1 MADSTKPFLLKTP
14 LLVGAGAVAL
24 YLGLGFVAVPALLSW
39 QLEKQVREQYGH
51 SLSLG
56 EVGFN
61 PLNFQLSIKQAR
73 LTAPDAR
80 LIASFESLLVDFE
93 LRSVLDQTWTFSQVV
108 LESPVIQMDVD
119 REGRSPLVDLLARF
133 QGANPAPQTNETTP
147 LPAALI
153 QQLALHNGQ
162 LVWRDQRLAEPLITR
177 IAPLQVS
184 LQGLSTKTVEP
195 GQFDVTAVTGA
206 GETLALSGTL
216 GLSPWRARGEL
227 AIDDLQVA
235 SVARALSR
243 WFALETSTG
252 RVMFK
257 AGFDLGATPS
267 GELQGQVRDIAMRV
281 AQPVLQ
287 VTGDTQPLVALG
299 QLSLT
304 QGQLDLARRT
314 LALTEV
320 SVSEGLVHWV
330 QDAQGKGNWARA
342 VRPSQVSQ
350 APADDRAHAPAQA
363 PMGPPWHVALDK
375 VQLSDINFHFS
386 DAARQRHVSVQGVQL
401 ASGLQLEAGPAG
413 TDLNTTATTLRLG
426 PMTLTGGVTRVSMS
440 DVRVST
446 PAMALSSTAE
456 ALDLN
461 LNAPAIT
468 LKSLALTSGG
478 NVQPRSAGRPTS
490 STPAQSTLSLGA
502 LEISGQRVALEQRA
516 SGLVVRWP
524 QATWRASEWR
534 AQQADQL
541 LLAQEVTGDSEALTI
556 QTGGTNHLSAR
567 VTNTQHRVTQL
578 QALRGDDRLH
588 LAALSLQAGSLDV
601 AQGEQPLRLK
611 ASDLRVSTSD
621 ASLAQSQ
628 GRMALA
634 NMGLDVDDLTVSP
647 SAVAD
652 EPSLQAKGS
661 RLSVAQLQLMPAGV
675 APVELGEA
683 TASVRAL
690 ALRQSDGP
698 LGLQAS
704 GVDVTLL
711 NALVQAPDS
720 SAPWLRFTHAA
731 LVGGEL
737 QLPQRLAS
745 ANTLTLSDGNI
756 RTWLDAQGSL
766 NWLNWLN
773 PVPPAAPVAAVPLPT
788 KAPVMASS
796 EAALPA
802 EAPWRLTLKDGQL
815 NNMAIAF
822 EDQRASSALRT
833 GLNAVQVQVANMDS
847 AGTTPMT
854 LNVNAEVSSG
864 GHAQVQGSVQLNS
877 GALDLGVTL
886 STVALAPAQAYLS
899 QWAKLS
905 LGSGQVSASGR
916 LRHGGALGVEPR
928 WAYEGAVSIDQFRL
942 DELAPLRPFLAWDS
956 VATDALSL
964 TLGPDNLR
972 MNELR
977 VDGLAGRL
985 MIAADQSVNL
995 TDVLVKRTTPPDG
1008 AAPAGAPGAD
1018 ATAGEEPQADIFP
1031 VNVGRVRVSNGLVEF
1046 SDQSLR
1052 PPFAARMHQL
1062 QGVITGLGTGPLAKA
1077 QVQLDAQVD
1086 KFGSATIRGQASVRQ
1101 PELLTE
1107 IDLTFRNLAMT
1118 TLSPY
1123 VAKFAGYRID
1133 AGRLDLDLQYKVR
1146 DSKLLGENKV
1156 VLKQVELGPRVDDSD
1171 APDLPLALALAILK
1185 DADGVIDI
1193 ALPVRGDLNDP
1204 QFDYGAVIG
1213 KAFGNLLGSIVTA
1226 PFRALGA
1233 LFGGSDD
1240 SLASI
1245 EFAPGRDQLSP
1256 PQRHKL
1262 DTLARALKERPL
1274 LTLVL
1279 SPSYARAQD
1288 TVALRSWAVRT
1299 RLVQRMGMTLA
1310 AGEDPGPMDSANPQA
1325 AAAIEAE
1332 FSARYQPEVL
1342 AYLKQRAQAST
1353 PADGNWQAE
1362 FHQGLL
1368 KRLMAEEPLTEATLE
1383 ALGRQRAQ
1391 AIQDELVNVAGVPAT
1406 RLRWGKPRVLD
1417 DASDSAVTLPLEL
1430 EATR

>member
-1 MADSTKPFLLKTP
+1 MADSTKPFLLKTS

-24 YLGLGFVAVPALLSW
+24 YLGLGFVAAPALFSW

-56 EVGFN
+56 AVRFN
-61 PLNFQLSIKQAR
+61 PLNFQLSIDQAR
-73 LTAPDAR
+73 LTTPDAR

-93 LRSVLDQTWTFSQVV
+93 LRSVLDQTWTFLQVA
-108 LESPVIQMDVD
+108 LESPVIEMDVD
-119 REGRSPLVDLLARF
+119 GEGRSPLVDLLARF
-133 QGANPAPQTNETTP
+133 QGANPAPQTDEATP
-147 LPAALI
+147 LPAVLI
-153 QQLALHNGQ
+153 QQLALRNGQ
-162 LVWRDQRLAEPLITR
+162 LIWRDQRLADPLITR
-177 IAPLQVS
+177 IVPLQVS
-184 LQGLSTKTVEP
+184 VQGLSTKAVEP
-195 GQFDVTAVTGA
+195 GHFDVTARTDA
-206 GETLALSGTL
+206 GETLALKGTL

-227 AIDDLQVA
+227 TIEDLQVA

-243 WFALETSTG
+243 LFALETSTG
-252 RVMFK
+252 SVMFK
-257 AGFDLGATPS
+257 AGFDLGASPS
-267 GELQGQVRDIAMRV
+267 GELQGQLSDIALRV

-299 QLSLT
+299 QFSVT
-304 QGQLDLARRT
+304 QGQLDLARRA
-314 LALTEV
+314 LALAEV
-320 SVSEGLVHWV
+320 SVSEGAVHWV
-330 QDAQGKGNWARA
+330 QDAQGQGNWARA
-342 VRPSQVSQ
+342 VRTLPASH
-350 APADDRAHAPAQA
+350 APADDPANAPVQA
-363 PMGPPWHVALDK
+363 SMGPPWHVALDT
-375 VQLSDINFHFS
+375 VQLSDLNLHFS
-386 DAARQRHVSVQGVQL
+386 DAARQRQVSVQGVQL
-401 ASGLQLEAGPAG
+401 ASGLQLEMSPAG
-413 TDLNTTATTLRLG
+413 TDLTTTATSLRLG
-426 PMTLTGGVTRVSMS
+426 PVTLTEGVTRVSVS
-440 DVRVST
+440 GARLST
-446 PAMALSSTAE
+446 PAITLASTAE

-468 LKSLALTSGG
+468 LKFLALTSGD
-478 NVQPRSAGRPTS
+478 NDQRRSAGLPTS
-490 STPAQSTLSLGA
+490 TTPAQLALSLGG
-502 LEISGQRVALEQRA
+502 LEMSGQRLALEQRA
-516 SGLVVRWP
+516 SGLALRWP
-524 QATWRASEWR
+524 QATWQASELS
-534 AQQADQL
+534 AQQADQQ
-541 LLAQEVTGDSEALTI
+541 LLALAVTGDSEALTARI
-556 QTGGTNHLSAR
+556 GGSGHLSAR
-567 VTNTQHRVTQL
+567 VTNTQHKATQL
-578 QALRGDDRLH
+578 QATSANDRLQ
-588 LAALSLQAGSLDV
+588 LAELSLRADSLDV
-601 AQGEQPLRLK
+601 AQGTQPLQLK
-611 ASDLRVSTSD
+611 ASALRVSTSD
-621 ASLAQSQ
+621 ASLAQGQ
-628 GRMALA
+628 GRVLLA
-634 NMGLDVDDLTVSP
+634 NMGLGVDDLTVSP
-647 SAVAD
+647 FAAGD
-652 EPSLQAKGS
+652 APSLQAQGS
-661 RLSVAQLQLMPAGV
+661 RLSLAQLQLIPAGV
-675 APVELGEA
+675 APVALGEA

-690 ALRQSDGP
+690 ALRQPEGP
-698 LGLQAS
+698 LALVAS

-720 SAPWLRFTHAA
+720 SAPWLRLTRAT
-731 LVGGEL
+731 LVDGEL
-737 QLPQRLAS
+737 ALPQRLA
-745 ANTLTLSDGNI
+745 AAKTLTLSDGHI
-756 RTWLDAQGSL
+756 RTWLNAQGSL

-773 PVPPAAPVAAVPLPT
+773 PATPAAAVAAAPSLTEAPLT
-788 KAPVMASS
+788 APFES
-796 EAALPA
+796 ALPA
-802 EAPWRLTLKDGQL
+802 EAPWRFTLKDGRL

-822 EDQRASSALRT
+822 EDQRAASALRT
-833 GLNAVQVQVANMDS
+833 GLNAVQVQVANVDS

-854 LNVNAEVSSG
+854 LNVSAEVSSG
-864 GHAQVQGSVQLNS
+864 GRAQVQGRVQLHS

-886 STVALAPAQAYLS
+886 SDIALAPAQAYLS

-905 LGSGQVSASGR
+905 LGSGLVSASGR
-916 LRHGGALGVEPR
+916 LRHGGSAGVEPR

-956 VATDALSL
+956 MATDALSL
-964 TLGPDNLR
+964 TLGPDALH

-995 TDVLVKRTTPPDG
+995 TDVLVKRPVPADA
-1008 AAPAGAPGAD
+1008 AAPSSALGAD
-1018 ATAGEEPQADIFP
+1018 ATAGETPPSDVFP

-1052 PPFAARMHQL
+1052 PSFAARMHQL
-1062 QGVITGLGTGPLAKA
+1062 QGVVTGLGTGAQAKA

-1193 ALPVRGDLNDP
+1193 ALPVQGDLNDP

-1213 KAFGNLLGSIVTA
+1213 KAFGNLLGGIVTA
-1226 PFRALGA
+1226 PFRALAA

-1240 SLASI
+1240 SLAAI
-1245 EFAPGRDQLSP
+1245 EFAPGRDQLAP

-1279 SPSYARAQD
+1279 HPSYATAPD
-1288 TVALRSWAVRT
+1288 TAALRSWAVRT
-1299 RLVQRMGMTLA
+1299 RLVQRMGITLA
-1310 AGEDPGPMDSANPQA
+1310 AGEDPGPLDSANPQA

-1332 FSARYQPEVL
+1332 FSERYQPEVL
-1342 AYLKQRAQAST
+1342 AYLKQRAQALA
-1353 PADGNWQAE
+1353 PDDGPWRTE
-1362 FHQGLL
+1362 FHQSLL
-1368 KRLMAEEPLTEATLE
+1368 KRLMAEEPLPDATLQ
-1383 ALGRQRAQ
+1383 ALGRQRVQ

-1406 RLRWGKPRVLD
+1406 RLRWGEPRVLD

-1430 EATR
+1430 DAPR